1 MKIQHKYLNDNYF
14 YTRFLYHLFYFMT
27 DLHFQ
32 TADLKT
38 VKITETLI
46 MKKNDEMME
55 IKNERDACSV
65 QQKNKWVLEG
75 YVINQLGSFKN
86 YFLNEINLHSFV
98 SMREK
103 DSTDVIWIT
112 KR

>member
-1 MKIQHKYLNDNYF
+1 
-14 YTRFLYHLFYFMT
+14 MT

-55 IKNERDACSV
+55 IKNEIDACSV
-65 QQKNKWVLEG
+65 QQKNK
-75 YVINQLGSFKN
+75 
-86 YFLNEINLHSFV
+86 
-98 SMREK
+98 
-103 DSTDVIWIT
+103 
-112 KR
+112 

>member
-1 MKIQHKYLNDNYF
+1 MIITFTQD
-14 YTRFLYHLFYFMT
+14 LYRLFYFMT

-55 IKNERDACSV
+55 IKNETC
-65 QQKNKWVLEG
+65 L
-75 YVINQLGSFKN
+75 FCT
-86 YFLNEINLHSFV
+86 
-98 SMREK
+98 REK
-103 DSTDVIWIT
+103 QMSIGRICH
-112 KR
+112 